1 MTRIHGNK
9 LSQTET
15 CNLDKSFNKIKIP
28 FACKTKLSTVH
39 INYRD
44 DVSYQSS
51 MYIITYTR
59 AKWLI
64 IQSNLVL
71 CSLRFTCKPLTRN
84 SPFPHP
90 YVFTTVLYNFSF
102 SLFSYF
108 FYVARKLLESSSP
121 RKTHDLLYTCCWC
134 VPLSSHLLMRNKCNN
149 KVARPNVKPVNNI
162 RVKLPGYYEIF
173 LKFCSSNYSFR

>member
-9 LSQTET
+9 LSETET

-39 INYRD
+39 INYQD

-84 SPFPHP
+84 SPFPLP

-102 SLFSYF
+102 FLSLFF
-108 FYVARKLLESSSP
+108 FFFTSQENCLKVVALE
-121 RKTHDLLYTCCWC
+121 RRMIYYTCCWC
-134 VPLSSHLLMRNKCNN
+134 VPLSLHLLMRNKCNN
-149 KVARPNVKPVNNI
+149 KVARPNVESVNI
-162 RVKLPGYYEIF
+162 HVKLNNFYNF
-173 LKFCSSNYSFR
+173 

>member
-9 LSQTET
+9 LSETET

-39 INYRD
+39 INYQD

-84 SPFPHP
+84 SPFPLP

-102 SLFSYF
+102 FLSLFFF

-121 RKTHDLLYTCCWC
+121 RKTHDLLYVLLVC
-134 VPLSSHLLMRNKCNN
+134 PLI
-149 KVARPNVKPVNNI
+149 VASINA
-162 RVKLPGYYEIF
+162 EQM
-173 LKFCSSNYSFR
+173 

>member
-15 CNLDKSFNKIKIP
+15 CNLDKSFNKIKIL

-39 INYRD
+39 INYQD

-51 MYIITYTR
+51 TYIITYTR

-84 SPFPHP
+84 SPFPSP
-90 YVFTTVLYNFSF
+90 LCLYHGTLQFFFFPFLFFSF
-102 SLFSYF
+102 L
-108 FYVARKLLESSSP
+108 FYVAKENCLKVVALERRMIYYVGVS
-121 RKTHDLLYTCCWC
+121 LI
-134 VPLSSHLLMRNKCNN
+134 
-149 KVARPNVKPVNNI
+149 VASINA
-162 RVKLPGYYEIF
+162 EQM
-173 LKFCSSNYSFR
+173 

>member
-84 SPFPHP
+84 SPFPLP
-90 YVFTTVLYNFSF
+90 YIFTTVLCNFSF
-102 SLFSYF
+102 FLFPF
-108 FYVARKLLESSSP
+108 FFSFFFFFTSQENCSKVVALERRMIYYTLL
-121 RKTHDLLYTCCWC
+121 LVC
-134 VPLSSHLLMRNKCNN
+134 PLI
-149 KVARPNVKPVNNI
+149 VASINAEQNV
-162 RVKLPGYYEIF
+162 
-173 LKFCSSNYSFR
+173 